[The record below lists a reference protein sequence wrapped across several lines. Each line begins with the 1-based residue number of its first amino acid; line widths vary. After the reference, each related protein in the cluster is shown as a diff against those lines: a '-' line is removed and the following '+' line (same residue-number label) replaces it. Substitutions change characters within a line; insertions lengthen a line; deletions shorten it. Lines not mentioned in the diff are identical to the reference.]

1 MVLYSW
7 FVCHT
12 LKPHGNILGLETKK
26 IGISEMH
33 FLQLCNEK
41 NLWHAGNYTKT
52 LQIDYWFLNMI
63 ECGISLE

>member
-26 IGISEMH
+26 IGINEMH

-52 LQIDYWFLNMI
+52 LQIDY
-63 ECGISLE
+63 